1 MNDPDAHQKLAQE
14 IYVAFCKENGPD
26 EWDWQALA
34 NKAFDAADNFQTV
47 SIQRMN
53 PQAATP
59 PTDPTAMPIAAESA
73 AAPPSG
79 PNGGSTPAPTV
90 PDPASAAPDPSQ
102 AVAAAPPAASGT

>member
-1 MNDPDAHQKLAQE
+1 MNDPAAHQALAQE
-14 IYVAFCKENGPD
+14 IYVMFCQETGPD

-59 PTDPTAMPIAAESA
+59 TEPPTPAPAPATPDPSQTA
-73 AAPPSG
+73 
-79 PNGGSTPAPTV
+79 TPAPT
-90 PDPASAAPDPSQ
+90 DPGVAPTPVTQ
-102 AVAAAPPAASGT
+102 AAATP